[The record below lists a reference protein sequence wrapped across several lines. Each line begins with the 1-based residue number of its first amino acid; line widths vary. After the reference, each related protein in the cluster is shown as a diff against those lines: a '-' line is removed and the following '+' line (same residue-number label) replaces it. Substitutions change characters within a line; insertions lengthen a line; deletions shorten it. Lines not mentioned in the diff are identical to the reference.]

1 MSDKLRITGMAS
13 GLDIDTTVKQ
23 LMKAQSVKVDKVKQ
37 DKQIVQWKQELYRD
51 IIGDLNTIK
60 STYFDVL
67 KSDTYMLSANNYAG
81 FDVTTYDTGTTTT
94 SLYASATAGTG
105 AQTGTYKVDFTG
117 GHLAVAAGVKSNGK
131 ITTGSGDA
139 TGSTKMSD
147 LGISAQ
153 DITITYNNGAGST
166 SKTVAITADTTLSQL
181 TSAINSATSSGV
193 VAKFSEL
200 TGQFSIQTSSTGAAT
215 TLRLS
220 GDATFLKK
228 LNLGDGIS
236 TSVDETTADYKIVPQ
251 DLSVK
256 ITPPGGSAVTVDD
269 KSANKFTIDGITYNL
284 LSDKK
289 SDGITPVVTDIT
301 VTANTQKPYDKIKA
315 FIDKYNEVIEKI
327 NTKIQEKVQYDYKP
341 LTDEQKAEMEKEDID
356 AWEAKAKEGLL
367 KHDSNLEN
375 MLTSM
380 RRAFFDEVEGAGV
393 TLGEIGLSTSSDISQ
408 RGKIIINE
416 TKLKNAI
423 QNNGQQVANL
433 FMKTSTSITSY
444 DPDLSNADRTTR
456 NNEEGIFQRINDI
469 LQDYVRTTRNDSGKK
484 GILIEK
490 AGVKG
495 DFTEFNN
502 LLSTQITDKDK
513 IINDLIVKL
522 ADKEEKYYLQFSKLE
537 QAMNNMNSQSS
548 WLAQQLG
555 GA

>member
-13 GLDIDTTVKQ
+13 GLDVDTTVKQ
-23 LMKAQSVKVDKVKQ
+23 LIKAQSAKVDKVKQ
-37 DKQIVQWKQELYRD
+37 DKQIVQWKQELYRE

-67 KSDTYMLSANNYAG
+67 KSDTYMLSSNNYSG
-81 FDVTTYDTGTTTT
+81 FDVTTYDSGTTTT

-105 AQTGTYKVDFTG
+105 AQTGTYKVDFTD

-131 ITTGSGDA
+131 ITTLSGGDA

-147 LGISAQ
+147 LGIPVQ
-153 DITITYNNGAGST
+153 DITITYNNGAGAI
-166 SKTVAITADTTLSQL
+166 SKTVSITADTTLSQL
-181 TSAINSATSSGV
+181 ASAINSATSSGV

-200 TGQFSIQTSSTGAAT
+200 TGQFSIQTASTGATT

-220 GDATFLKK
+220 GDATFLEK
-228 LNLGDGIS
+228 LKLGDGIS
-236 TSVDETTADYKIVPQ
+236 TSVDETTTNYKIEPQ

-256 ITPPGGSAVTVDD
+256 ITPPGGSAVPVS
-269 KSANKFTIDGITYNL
+269 KSTNKFTIDGITYNL

-289 SDGITPVVTDIT
+289 SDGITPVITDIT
-301 VTANTQKPYDKIKA
+301 VTTNTQKPYDKIKA
-315 FIDKYNEVIEKI
+315 FIDKYNEVIGKI

-341 LTDEQKAEMEKEDID
+341 LTDEQKKEMEKEDIE

-380 RRAFFDEVEGAGV
+380 RRAFFDEVEGAGI
-393 TLGEIGLSTSSDISQ
+393 TLKEIGLSTSSDISQ
-408 RGKIIINE
+408 RGKIIIDE

-433 FMKTSTSITSY
+433 FMKASTSIPSY

-456 NNEEGIFQRINDI
+456 NSEEGIFQRINDI

-484 GILIEK
+484 GILLEK

-502 LLSTQITDKDK
+502 LLSTEITYKDK
-513 IINDLIVKL
+513 IINDLLDKL

-537 QAMNNMNSQSS
+537 QAMNKMNAQSS
-548 WLAQQLG
+548 WLSQQLG
-555 GA
+555 GV